1 MKREGEKKDY
11 APPFEAT
18 TLALLP
24 LESTTIAKLLQ
35 DTSATTTTTTTTH
48 LSSQTQRLE
57 EKLQQSCGK
66 IVCLD
71 PKTQL
76 KLFLNTYYTN
86 QGGTNQGSLSPNLSM
101 IWA

>member
-1 MKREGEKKDY
+1 MMKREGEKKDY

-35 DTSATTTTTTTTH
+35 DTSATTTTTH
-48 LSSQTQRLE
+48 LSSQTQRVE

-66 IVCLD
+66 IVCID

-76 KLFLNTYYTN
+76 KLFLNFTPTR
-86 QGGTNQGSLSPNLSM
+86 GL
-101 IWA
+101 

>member
-1 MKREGEKKDY
+1 MMKREGEKKDY

-24 LESTTIAKLLQ
+24 LEFNTIAKLLQ
-35 DTSATTTTTTTTH
+35 DTSATTTTTTTTTTH

-66 IVCLD
+66 IVCID

-76 KLFLNTYYTN
+76 KLFLNITPTR
-86 QGGTNQGSLSPNLSM
+86 GL
-101 IWA
+101 

>member
-35 DTSATTTTTTTTH
+35 DTSATTSTTTTTTH

-76 KLFLNTYYTN
+76 KLFLNITLTRAAPTR
-86 QGGTNQGSLSPNLSM
+86 GL
-101 IWA
+101 

>member
-35 DTSATTTTTTTTH
+35 DTSATTTTNTTTTTH

-57 EKLQQSCGK
+57 EKLQRSCGK
-66 IVCLD
+66 IVCIDRSKNPIEIISQYLH
-71 PKTQL
+71 
-76 KLFLNTYYTN
+76 
-86 QGGTNQGSLSPNLSM
+86 
-101 IWA
+101 